1 MKKYLSKNT
10 NVLPL
15 VPVGGLIGI
24 SIEKTEDAVGITDL
38 NDFKKDFGYAI
49 FRNVAHKPTNASALG
64 VLSVRL
70 NNAGWFSQIGIAS
83 DVLYLRTYKADT
95 EIWSDWL
102 KSTLTTHGTQ
112 E

>member
-1 MKKYLSKNT
+1 ML
-10 NVLPL
+10 LL
-15 VPVGGLIGI
+15 LEGLIGI

-49 FRNVAHKPTNASALG
+49 FRNVAHKPTGTSAFG

-70 NNAGWFSQIGIAS
+70 NNAGWFSQICIS
-83 DVLYLRTYKADT
+83 TVLYVRTYKDD
-95 EIWSDWL
+95 EKIWTDWL
-102 KSTLTTHGTQ
+102 KFTFTEHGTQ